1 MSADQWLLLF
11 IPLLLALLGLYGLL
25 VEPRR
30 VKIKRKDYFLRN
42 LPPGTVLKIIQLSD
56 LHGRCRFD
64 PIKDL
69 AGWVE
74 AEDPD
79 LVAVTGDLV
88 SRRRHI
94 GPMVALLGSLSA
106 RLGIYFVAGNH
117 DHAARGTG
125 PGARWLKADLEKAGV
140 KVLENSCCPLRLRVG
155 NQELDFYLLGVDD
168 PVSKKDRLG
177 LAIARCWQREAP
189 QPTGTPQSEK
199 APGALCLQQ
208 QRISDGASFH
218 DLGVPARCRFT
229 ILLSHSPDVVDEAAA
244 RGISVVLAG
253 HTHGG
258 QICLPFL
265 GAILT
270 GSRFGRRFSG
280 TEYWVGNTLLLINR
294 GLGTTLLPVRL
305 FCPPE
310 ISVYRFLGIENA
322 KPV

>member
-1 MSADQWLLLF
+1 MSADQWFLLF

-30 VKIKRKDYFLRN
+30 VKIKRKDYFLRD
-42 LPPGTVLKIIQLSD
+42 LPPGTVLKIVHLSD
-56 LHGRCRFD
+56 LHGRWRFD

-69 AGWVE
+69 ARWVE
-74 AEDPD
+74 TEDPD

-140 KVLENSCCPLRLRVG
+140 KVLENSCCPLRLKVG

-168 PVSKKDRLG
+168 PVSEKDHLG

-189 QPTGTPQSEK
+189 QPRLALQPEK
-199 APGALCLQQ
+199 APGALWPQ
-208 QRISDGASFH
+208 QRPVKDGGILR
-218 DLGVPARCRFT
+218 DLGEPAHRAFT

-280 TEYWVGNTLLLINR
+280 TEYWVVNTLLLINR

-310 ISVYRFLGIENA
+310 ISVYRFLGIDKA
-322 KPV
+322 KPI